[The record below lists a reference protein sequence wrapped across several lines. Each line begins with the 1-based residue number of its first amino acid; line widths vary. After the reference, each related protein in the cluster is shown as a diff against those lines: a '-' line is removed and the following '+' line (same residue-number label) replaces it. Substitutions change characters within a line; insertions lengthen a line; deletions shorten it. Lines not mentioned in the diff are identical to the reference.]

1 MANESCPGSWVTVTE
16 RERTR
21 VTRECPLARVRRFES
36 PANYAGNFFQIAT
49 GSQLD
54 TTNI

>member
-1 MANESCPGSWVTVTE
+1 MAIESWPGSWVTVTE

-36 PANYAGNFFQIAT
+36 PANYAGNFFQIVT
-49 GSQLD
+49 GS
-54 TTNI
+54 